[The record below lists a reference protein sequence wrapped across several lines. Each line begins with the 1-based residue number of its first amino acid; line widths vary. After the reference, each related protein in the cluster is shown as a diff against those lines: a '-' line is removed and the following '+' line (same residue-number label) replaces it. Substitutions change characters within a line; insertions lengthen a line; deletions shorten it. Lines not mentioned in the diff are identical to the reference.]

1 MTKAIRLICLFLFA
15 SVSAAFAQ
23 KWEIGVNSGVS
34 GYVGDLNPYKVYPTA
49 NMKYSGGIF
58 GSYKIKPHVGIRL
71 NANYINLAGSDAT
84 SGVQENLGRGLSFT
98 NNIFESSLVADLEF
112 FTFYSDRTRFRY
124 TPYIFGGVG
133 AMFNDAKSV
142 DGLSY
147 IGNYA
152 EVLNFDEIDMITPDS
167 AFVPKQFSR
176 YNFILPVGVGFK
188 VNLAGP
194 FSVGIQLNYRFPIGN
209 GNDMLDG
216 VSGKYIPFSAINGSS
231 LTQND
236 WEKLSAGNFAQ
247 PGPYSNLVNTPRGGQ
262 VKYDSYLT
270 TVFTIGYSLYQFRD
284 ATWR

>member
-15 SVSAAFAQ
+15 SVSVAFAQ

-34 GYVGDLNPYKVYPTA
+34 GYVGDFNPYKVYPTA

-84 SGVQENLGRGLSFT
+84 SGVQENLDRGLSFT

-133 AMFNDAKSV
+133 AMFNDAKSA

-152 EVLNFDEIDMITPDS
+152 EVLNFDEIEMINLDKIKNIST
-167 AFVPKQFSR
+167 KQTSQ

-188 VNLAGP
+188 VNVAGP
-194 FSVGIQLNYRFPIGN
+194 FSLGIQLNYRFPL

-216 VSGKYIPFSAINGSS
+216 VSGKYIPFSAEDSKINGSS
-231 LTQND
+231 LTQ
-236 WEKLSAGNFAQ
+236 SAGNFAQ
-247 PGPYSNLVNTPRGGQ
+247 TVPYSNLVNTHRGGQ